1 MSTPNSSLVSLHFT
15 LGHGHADC
23 RTRGSR
29 TRTYRAQI
37 TRFQLLLYV
46 LLCSLAIGFGAVTAF
61 DLIIKQ
67 LMTQKRMNILIP
79 VANVFK
85 R

>member
-1 MSTPNSSLVSLHFT
+1 
-15 LGHGHADC
+15 
-23 RTRGSR
+23 
-29 TRTYRAQI
+29 
-37 TRFQLLLYV
+37 V
-46 LLCSLAIGFGAVTAF
+46 LLCFLAIGFGAVTVF